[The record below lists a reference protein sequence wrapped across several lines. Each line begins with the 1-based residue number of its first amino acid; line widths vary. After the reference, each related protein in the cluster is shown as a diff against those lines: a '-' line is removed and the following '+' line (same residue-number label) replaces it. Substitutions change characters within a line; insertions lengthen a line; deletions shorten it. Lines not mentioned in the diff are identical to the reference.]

1 MSLGKWIAG
10 ITGGTLLGSGVAL
23 AVGNEIAKDADKINA
38 VITPMIH
45 SMDAEGIK
53 VRLDV
58 KLQNPTKRDFDFI
71 QPYVEIKYNG
81 NTIGTSQSS
90 DKKTPFPKMDENSFD
105 SIMITI
111 PWLKLLFL
119 GYKVVQDL
127 KSGAAGMV
135 VEAKAT
141 SYTTIF
147 FFFSKKVQYSKEI
160 TIRKEKAQ

>member
-1 MSLGKWIAG
+1 MSVAKWVA
-10 ITGGTLLGSGVAL
+10 GGTLLGGGIA
-23 AVGNEIAKDADKINA
+23 AAIGNEIAKDADKLYA
-38 VITPMIH
+38 VITPMLH

-58 KLQNPTKRDFDFI
+58 KLQNPTNRDFEFT

-81 NTIGTSQSS
+81 NTIGTSQSKG
-90 DKKTPFPKMDENSFD
+90 KKTPFPKMDENSFD

-135 VEAKAT
+135 VEVIAT
-141 SYTTIF
+141 SRTTIF
-147 FFFSKKVQYSKEI
+147 FFFSKKVKYSKEV